1 MYKVVIVEDE
11 MHSRELLKNMLLM
24 YCKEIGSIATASSV
38 DEGVKAIKEH
48 QPDFIFLDIEMQT
61 GTGFDLLQQFP
72 NPTFDVIFTTAYDH
86 YAVKA
91 IKFSAADYLLKPIDA
106 EELKEA
112 VNKVVLKRKENTMP
126 LALQALMNN
135 LRKPANAPQTITLAT
150 AEGLEFISL
159 TDIIYIEANGP
170 YSTFFLK
177 HDRKIIVSKNLK
189 EYEML
194 LSDHNFL
201 RIHNSHIINISE
213 VKRMIKTDGGYAIM
227 SNGAQLIISPK
238 RKENFLQMMAENNLR
253 T

>member
-11 MHSRELLKNMLLM
+11 MHSRELLKNMLAM
-24 YCKEIGSIATASSV
+24 YCKEINNITTASSV
-38 DEGVKAIKEH
+38 EEGVQAIKAAD
-48 QPDFIFLDIEMQT
+48 PDFVFLDIEMQT

-72 NPTFDVIFTTAYDH
+72 NPSFDVVFTTAYDH

-112 VNKVVLKRKENTMP
+112 VNKVILKRKENVMP

-135 LRKPANAPQTITLAT
+135 LRKPSNAPQTITLAT
-150 AEGLEFISL
+150 SEGLEFIPL
-159 TDIIYIEANGP
+159 TDIIYIEASGP
-170 YSTFFLK
+170 YSTFYLK
-177 HDRKIIVSKNLK
+177 NDRKIIVSKNLK
-189 EYEML
+189 EYEKL
-194 LSDHNFL
+194 LTDHNFL
-201 RIHNSHIINISE
+201 RIHNSHIINICE

-238 RKENFLQMMAENNLR
+238 RKESFLQMMAENNLR